1 MVGNGHLGILY
12 TEQYQSM
19 KKKAK
24 IKVSKKKQSKERDT
38 KLPGSRTTK
47 LTNKEFFYI
56 AEKKA
61 HKQSKNLAP
70 LTMPIFKH
78 EAKAL
83 IKLAQATGNPGRETA
98 LMIIIQYAMAGTAG
112 STEKLEGLD
121 LIKAG
126 LKKIKA
132 KWRI

>member
-24 IKVSKKKQSKERDT
+24 IKLSKNER
-38 KLPGSRTTK
+38 GTK

>member
-12 TEQYQSM
+12 TEQYQPM

-24 IKVSKKKQSKERDT
+24 IKLSKNER
-38 KLPGSRTTK
+38 GTK